1 MSNNGTKSRRRRAG
15 TTLTFNHAMIY
26 SRDVAKALGFYRDQL
41 GFRVIEDMEYGGRA
55 VYARL
60 RLPGGTN
67 TIALHQLEPG
77 KELPPTD
84 AIRLYFEVKPLNKF
98 CEELE
103 KSGIKFSQLPKVMP
117 WGWEHAYLNDPDG
130 HEVSLYWAGDKR
142 FRKSKM
148 KS

>member
-1 MSNNGTKSRRRRAG
+1 
-15 TTLTFNHAMIY
+15 MIY
-26 SRDVAKALGFYRDQL
+26 SRDVAKALVFYRDQL
-41 GFRVIEDMEYGGRA
+41 GFRVIEDMEYGGRV

-60 RLPGGTN
+60 RPPLGTN

-77 KELPPTD
+77 KELPPMD
-84 AIRLYFEVKPLNKF
+84 AIRLYFEVKTLKKF